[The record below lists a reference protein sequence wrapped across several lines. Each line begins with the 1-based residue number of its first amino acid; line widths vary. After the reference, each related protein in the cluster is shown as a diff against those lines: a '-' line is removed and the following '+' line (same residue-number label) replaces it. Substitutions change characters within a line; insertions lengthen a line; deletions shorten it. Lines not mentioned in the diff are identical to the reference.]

1 MLLQIHSI
9 IRYVVLAAGVL
20 ALVYALVGVVA
31 RRPYDRAMRILS
43 SVFVGS
49 LDVQI
54 LLGIGVIFTRSFYP
68 ALIGHITMMIF
79 AAAVVHVTSA
89 VMRRR
94 PPEEKTYMP
103 HLVSILVSLGL
114 IAAGIL
120 AIGRGI
126 V

>member
-9 IRYVVLAAGVL
+9 FRYVVLVVGVL
-20 ALVYALVGVVA
+20 ALLYSFVGVVG
-31 RRPYDRAMRILS
+31 RRRYDRGMRILS
-43 SVFVGS
+43 SAFVGS
-49 LDVQI
+49 IDVQI
-54 LLGIGVIFTRSFYP
+54 LLGIGVIFTKSFYP
-68 ALIGHITMMIF
+68 ALIGHITMMLF
-79 AAAVVHVTSA
+79 AAAVAHVTSA

-103 HLVSILVSLGL
+103 HLVSIVVTLGL

-120 AIGRGI
+120 AIGRPI